1 MKKGVLI
8 GVIAIVVI
16 LAVIGYFM
24 FKPAP
29 VVDKAQGSGVEG
41 AAVTIKNYN
50 FNPTT
55 VNIRVNQTVVW
66 RNEDPTLH
74 DITIDSGLFDADI
87 EPNEEFSYQFTEAG
101 TYPYH
106 CDIHTSMKGTVVVG

>member
-8 GVIAIVVI
+8 GVIALVVI

-29 VVDKAQGSGVEG
+29 IVDKAQGSGEEG

-55 VNIRVNQTVVW
+55 VNIQVNQTVVW
-66 RNEDPTLH
+66 RNQDNVTH
-74 DITIDSGLFDADI
+74 DVTIDSGLFSEDI
-87 EPNEEFSYQFTEAG
+87 GPGEEFSYQFTEAG
-101 TYPYH
+101 TYDYH
-106 CDIHTSMKGTVVVG
+106 CDIHTSMKGRVVVA